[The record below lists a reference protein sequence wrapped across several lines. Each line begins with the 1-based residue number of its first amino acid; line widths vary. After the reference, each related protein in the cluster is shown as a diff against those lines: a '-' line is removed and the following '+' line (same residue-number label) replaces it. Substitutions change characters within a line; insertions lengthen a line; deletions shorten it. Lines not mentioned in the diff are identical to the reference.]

1 MVSLRGTGLSVPGGM
16 FHIGGALSGRKAAW
30 KSELKEAVRRVMTQ
44 VVTHRLAETSWRH
57 TRYLYPEPPS
67 VRPAIGSV
75 GRTETQGT
83 ISTIHFHSEWLWP
96 ILQ

>member
-1 MVSLRGTGLSVPGGM
+1 M

-44 VVTHRLAETSWRH
+44 VVTHRLAETLWRH
-57 TRYLYPEPPS
+57 PRYLHPEPPS
-67 VRPAIGSV
+67 VRPPIGSV
-75 GRTETQGT
+75 GRIETQRM
-83 ISTIHFHSEWLWP
+83 ISTIHFHSEWLLP